1 MARLIRHPWWTISDK
16 YRSKRGDFL
25 RFENMIKKLFEGAGF
40 DVVDSDGVAD
50 IGDYIVRRVEL
61 GRERGYAVELMLN
74 LSGKTAVEYSNLFRR
89 HVRAQKMP
97 FPTFD
102 EFWVITVSLPTD
114 IERVRAQIDRHFR
127 ILDLRE
133 LRAIL
138 YPPAS
143 RRSKQIGGGKGR
155 TKIGKAIFANEKQIG
170 LAVASLTLLVD
181 EKIEMLRSQLLNSDE
196 SIAQRD
202 ASIAKYANLKADLEA
217 ITTAIAQFNKGDA
230 KEPKVVKSVTTFV
243 EGVRNWWNKDH
254 EKICAK
260 TYDMGMFATAV
271 GICSLAGAGGPM
283 SVAVSAALVGGKPV
297 ADAMKGLAKKF
308 LSA

>member
-1 MARLIRHPWWTISDK
+1 
-16 YRSKRGDFL
+16 
-25 RFENMIKKLFEGAGF
+25 MIKKLFEGAGF